1 MADRSILG
9 AADVDDVTF
18 TGIVARAL
26 GAPPDHVTVLDSTAS
41 VVPYP
46 LDAITTA
53 GRYWVTA
60 RASTP
65 TGERTARLFV
75 KHVQSW
81 SRSPFFQYVPEELRA
96 MAEASVPW
104 RTEALVYRSDL
115 HLRLPPGLTMPV
127 ALHVEML
134 DEASTA
140 VWLPALDVVDHQW
153 GTADFAR
160 AAYLLG
166 RLAANAEVAEL
177 AALGDTDGGPRTV
190 RTYAE
195 GRLAVQVAPAL
206 RSHELWQA
214 PGVAAAFDDE
224 LRSRLLAALDQVP
237 SFVDEL
243 EAVPRGTAHGDA
255 CPNNLLR
262 TRDSDDITLIDYGF
276 WSRQVLGFDLGQLLV
291 GDVQIGRR
299 PAATLCETEAACL
312 PAYVAGIRAEGVDV
326 DAATVARAHA
336 LHVMIFTGLSAPLL
350 DPPGPD
356 TDPHTLAHEALERAA
371 ISRFA
376 LHLVEATSG

>member
-1 MADRSILG
+1 MTAENRSRVRSPSGVRVTRRVRRSASRDLGEVAAADEGGDELSAALLGHPHPCRELGDGDAAVRNRRQHPDVRRAQAVPLVHEVLGADGVEQAPDELGHVARRGRWVDRDHKATLPFSRYQRNGDDMANRSILG
-9 AADVDDVTF
+9 PADVDEMTF

-26 GAPPDHVTVLDSTAS
+26 GEPPDRVTVLDSTAS

-65 TGERTARLFV
+65 GGERTARLFV

-81 SRSPFFQYVPEELRA
+81 SRSPFFRYVPEELRA

-115 HLRLPPGLTMPV
+115 HRRLPPGMTMPV
-127 ALHVEML
+127 ALHVAFL

-140 VWLPALDVVDHQW
+140 VWLPALDVVEKQW
-153 GTADFAR
+153 HTTDFAR
-160 AAYLLG
+160 AAFLLG
-166 RLAANAEVAEL
+166 RLAASADVAEL
-177 AALGDTDGGPRTV
+177 AALGDSGGGPRTV

-206 RSHELWQA
+206 RSDELWQA
-214 PGVAAAFDDE
+214 PAVAEAFDDE
-224 LRSRLLAALDQVP
+224 LRARLLATLDEVP

-243 EAVPRGTAHGDA
+243 RGGARRDGPR
-255 CPNNLLR
+255 
-262 TRDSDDITLIDYGF
+262 
-276 WSRQVLGFDLGQLLV
+276 
-291 GDVQIGRR
+291 
-299 PAATLCETEAACL
+299 
-312 PAYVAGIRAEGVDV
+312 
-326 DAATVARAHA
+326 
-336 LHVMIFTGLSAPLL
+336 
-350 DPPGPD
+350 
-356 TDPHTLAHEALERAA
+356 
-371 ISRFA
+371 
-376 LHLVEATSG
+376 